1 MHFLIEI
8 LARYSVTVDN
18 KDEQKFNGDKLTTR
32 LVWTDL
38 REKKHQMVTAG
49 RCLNYHKKTAREQT
63 TELQ

>member
-8 LARYSVTVDN
+8 LARYSVTFDN

-38 REKKHQMVTAG
+38 REK
-49 RCLNYHKKTAREQT
+49 NARW
-63 TELQ
+63 